1 MPKKATRGPSSLR
14 RRSNRPMSG
23 LPMAAHKN
31 LLFRLWGVDAG
42 LHIGRGPPPSRSRRS
57 IRRSAREDSAI
68 RPPSLTSDETMTEQG
83 GTDVAPER
91 SEGILVPVGQSV
103 TLRETVAYAVS
114 EAEAAI
120 DGDSG
125 TDGATDADGDAGT
138 AEGDES
144 GEDPDT
150 TQDADTTR
158 DENIDDLEGPVA
170 LHFIYPA
177 SWRALDPEA
186 EGRIEQAEE
195 LLDRVA
201 IWVREDL
208 GIEDP
213 EEFDSAEPI
222 ERAGFTLETALI
234 GTEEYLFSPGDF
246 ARVLGE
252 YASEHGLE
260 QVIVDPEYEP
270 AGSAPML
277 RPLVTELDR
286 TGLSIVEAPV
296 ERSTRRRALPGRGS
310 VRQFV
315 GVFGVAYAFYLAL
328 GGFALTDGYELA
340 TGALAAAIVAGL
352 TWRVTVR
359 RSVDPLLAARTLARF
374 GIYVP
379 YLLWE
384 IAKANVTIAYV
395 VLHPRLPIDPRM
407 VRFEAA
413 VFGDLSVT
421 TLANSITLTPG
432 TLTVDVTRQD
442 FEVHAL
448 TADARTDVL
457 GGSLERAVRFVFYG
471 RDGATIASPAERTA
485 GAAGGTGGSDRATD
499 PNDTNQDG
507 GEDDKR
513 QEGAA

>member
-1 MPKKATRGPSSLR
+1 
-14 RRSNRPMSG
+14 
-23 LPMAAHKN
+23 
-31 LLFRLWGVDAG
+31 
-42 LHIGRGPPPSRSRRS
+42 
-57 IRRSAREDSAI
+57 
-68 RPPSLTSDETMTEQG
+68 
-83 GTDVAPER
+83 VAPEC

-120 DGDSG
+120 DGDPEAPEAEE
-125 TDGATDADGDAGT
+125 GAGDAD
-138 AEGDES
+138 DES
-144 GEDPDT
+144 AEAVDA
-150 TQDADTTR
+150 TQDRTAP
-158 DENIDDLEGPVA
+158 ESKGPKGSVA
-170 LHFIYPA
+170 LHFVYPA
-177 SWRALDPEA
+177 SWRALDPVT
-186 EGRIEQAEE
+186 EE
-195 LLDRVA
+195 RVERAQQLLDRVA

-208 GIEDP
+208 GIDDP

-222 ERAGFTLETALI
+222 ERAGLSLETALI

-252 YASEHGLE
+252 YAREYDLDR
-260 QVIVDPEYEP
+260 VIIDPEYEP

-277 RPLVTELDR
+277 RPLEFELARSD
-286 TGLSIVEAPV
+286 LAVEEAPV

-310 VRQFV
+310 ALQFL
-315 GVFGVAYAFYLAL
+315 GVFGLAYAFYLAL
-328 GGFALTDGYELA
+328 GGFAITDGYELA
-340 TGALAAAIVAGL
+340 TGALSALIVAGL

-359 RSVDPLLAARTLARF
+359 RSVDPLVAVKILARF

-384 IAKANVTIAYV
+384 IAKANLSIAYV

-432 TLTVDVTRQD
+432 TLTVDVAQRD

-448 TADARTDVL
+448 TADARADVL
-457 GGSLERAVRFVFYG
+457 EGALERAVRFVFYG
-471 RDGATIASPAERTA
+471 RDGATIASPTERAA
-485 GAAGGTGGSDRATD
+485 GAAGGTGGAGDDDSDAGSTD
-499 PNDTNQDG
+499 ASGSEGD
-507 GEDDKR
+507 ER
-513 QEGAA
+513 REGAA